1 MLITNAQLHP
11 APAAG
16 PCLPLRVTSLD
27 GGLDAL
33 SAGELLR
40 KTFPHR
46 PFIVDPWLRR
56 GETALIWAAS
66 GVGKT
71 MLSLSLAMAMATG
84 GSVGPWKS
92 GQPCRVLYIDGEMH
106 EEDVKDRLETLRDTG
121 AVTLGDAALLADNLV
136 FVNRQGQQ
144 ADTVFFDLTSEE
156 GRAAIL
162 RATEKLEA
170 DVVILDNFTTL
181 SEGLEDENAATS
193 FKKIQSFLLSTK
205 QRNLTTILIHHARK
219 DGNALRGS
227 ASIEVT
233 FESVLE
239 LRKPKLPR
247 MDAASFVPVFGK
259 FRQKRSEALLPR
271 QWSLTES
278 GWQIDDEIVQ
288 DGDSAVVLCVRSRK
302 FVSQQEIAQHLGL
315 SKGTVSKQLAAA
327 KLAKQI
333 TDKEISECF
342 DDARQVQ
349 DHPGN
354 DEVETEETGGQADEA
369 DY

>member
-1 MLITNAQLHP
+1 
-11 APAAG
+11 
-16 PCLPLRVTSLD
+16 
-27 GGLDAL
+27 
-33 SAGELLR
+33 
-40 KTFPHR
+40 
-46 PFIVDPWLRR
+46 
-56 GETALIWAAS
+56 
-66 GVGKT
+66 

-92 GQPCRVLYIDGEMH
+92 GRACRVLYIDGEMH
-106 EEDVKDRLETLRDTG
+106 EEDVKDRLVTLRDTG

-162 RATEKLEA
+162 RAADKLEA

-271 QWSLTES
+271 QWSLTET

-288 DGDSAVVLCVRSRK
+288 EGDSAVVICVRSRK
-302 FVSQQEIAQHLGL
+302 FVSQQDIAQHLGL

-333 TDKEISECF
+333 TDKEISGCF
-342 DDARQVQ
+342 DDARQLR
-349 DHPGN
+349 DHPG
-354 DEVETEETGGQADEA
+354 DAEDGTEEMDGQNDEA

>member
-1 MLITNAQLHP
+1 
-11 APAAG
+11 
-16 PCLPLRVTSLD
+16 
-27 GGLDAL
+27 
-33 SAGELLR
+33 
-40 KTFPHR
+40 
-46 PFIVDPWLRR
+46 
-56 GETALIWAAS
+56 
-66 GVGKT
+66 

-84 GSVGPWKS
+84 GSVVPWKS
-92 GQPCRVLYIDGEMH
+92 EQAYRVLYIDGEMH

-121 AVTLGDAALLADNLV
+121 AVTLGNATLLADNLV

-162 RATEKLEA
+162 QAAEKLEA

-271 QWSLTES
+271 QWSLTET

-302 FVSQQEIAQHLGL
+302 FVSQQEIAQHLVM
-315 SKGTVSKQLAAA
+315 SKGTVSKQLTAA

-342 DDARQVQ
+342 SDARQLR
-349 DHPGN
+349 DHPG
-354 DEVETEETGGQADEA
+354 DAEEGAEGMDGQDDDA